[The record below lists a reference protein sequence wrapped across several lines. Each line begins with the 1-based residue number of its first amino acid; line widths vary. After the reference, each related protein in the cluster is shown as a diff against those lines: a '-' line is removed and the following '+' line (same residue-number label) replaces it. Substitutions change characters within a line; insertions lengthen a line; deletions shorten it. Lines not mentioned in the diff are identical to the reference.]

1 MKFDLC
7 DFSDC
12 LICMQYHPDVNK
24 EPGAT
29 DKFKEISNAYEV
41 CIEFTLFTVCCYFVK
56 FSLLE
61 EYAC

>member
-1 MKFDLC
+1 LRVKIPNWRGFCAD
-7 DFSDC
+7 

-41 CIEFTLFTVCCYFVK
+41 CIEITLLTVQRD
-56 FSLLE
+56 
-61 EYAC
+61 